1 MASRLPPL
9 PAGVTISSLGRLL
22 LASGLTVT
30 SIKIDPYLNVD
41 AGTMSPFEHG
51 EVFTLHDGGEAD
63 LDLGNYERFLGV
75 RLSKDHNITT
85 GKVYRSVISRER
97 RGDYLGKTVQV
108 IPHVSNE
115 IMDTIERVAQIPV
128 CETEGQEQQ
137 IADVCLIE
145 LGGTVGDIE
154 SMVFLEAL
162 RQFQFK
168 VGPENFMLMFV
179 SLVPVLSGEQ
189 KTKPTQH
196 GVKTLMSLGLFP
208 KVIFCRCPQELEA
221 STCNKISSF
230 CHVPANHVI
239 SVHDVNNI
247 YHVPLLL
254 MEQRLHEL
262 IATHLQIWL
271 PISPPQIGA
280 WRQFAENIDNFKEKV
295 NICLVGK
302 YSTFQDSYLS
312 VIKALKHASVA
323 VGKDLNLVWV
333 EASDLVTPDPKN
345 IVPPLEDGETI
356 QDRVIKHGE
365 AWKMMKECEGVIV
378 PGGFGV
384 RGVEG
389 KIVAARFCRE
399 TKKPYLGVCL
409 GFQVAVIEYARTFLS
424 ADYAETNSTEFDEA
438 NKNPAV
444 IFMPEIDK
452 DNLGG
457 TMRLG
462 ARDTLLT
469 PHADGKDSICHA
481 LYGKKDAVSERHR
494 HRYEVNPDI
503 VPKIEGVGGL
513 KFVGKDETNTR
524 MEICELPRDQ
534 HPFYVGCQYHPE
546 FQSRPLK
553 PSPPFHGLLL
563 AASGQLDAFLA

>member
-1 MASRLPPL
+1 M
-9 PAGVTISSLGRLL
+9 T
-22 LASGLTVT
+22 
-30 SIKIDPYLNVD
+30 
-41 AGTMSPFEHG
+41 
-51 EVFTLHDGGEAD
+51 
-63 LDLGNYERFLGV
+63 
-75 RLSKDHNITT
+75 
-85 GKVYRSVISRER
+85 
-97 RGDYLGKTVQV
+97 
-108 IPHVSNE
+108 NE
-115 IMDTIERVAQIPV
+115 IQEVIERVAQIPV
-128 CETEGQEQQ
+128 CETEGKEAA

-208 KVIFCRCPQELEA
+208 KVIFCRCPQQVET
-221 STCNKISSF
+221 STAAKISAF
-230 CHVPANHVI
+230 CHVPADHVL
-239 SVHDVNNI
+239 SVHDVDNI
-247 YHVPLLL
+247 YHVPLVL
-254 MEQRLHEL
+254 MEQGLHTL
-262 IATHLQIWL
+262 IANHLQITL
-271 PISPPQIGA
+271 PVSPPDISS
-280 WRQFAENIDNFKEKV
+280 WRTFAENIDNFKEKV
-295 NICLVGK
+295 SIVLVGK

-323 VGKDLNLVWV
+323 VERDLELLWV
-333 EASDLVTPDPKN
+333 EASDLVTPTQGAID
-345 IVPPLEDGETI
+345 PPLEDGETFE
-356 QDRVIKHGE
+356 DRVIKHGE
-365 AWKMMKECEGVIV
+365 AWKMMKECDGVIV

-389 KIVAARFCRE
+389 KLVAARYCRE
-399 TKKPYLGVCL
+399 NKKPYLGVCL
-409 GFQVAVIEYARTFLS
+409 GFQVAVIEYARTFCGLT
-424 ADYAETNSTEFDEA
+424 DTNSTEFDENNA
-438 NKNPAV
+438 NPTV

-462 ARDTLLT
+462 ARDTLIT
-469 PHADGKDSICHA
+469 PLADGDDSICFH
-481 LYGKKDAVSERHR
+481 LYGKKQAVSERHR
-494 HRYEVNPDI
+494 HRYEVNPER
-503 VPKIEGVGGL
+503 VPEIEAKGL
-513 KFVGKDETNTR
+513 QFVGKDETSTR
-524 MEICELPRDQ
+524 MEIAELPRCT

-563 AASGQLDAFLA
+563 AATGKLDAFIAQSKNA